1 MKLTSIKVRHF
12 KAVEDS
18 GTLKL
23 GALTAFVGYNGTG
36 KSSLIEACEF
46 FHTYALQGL
55 DAAVQPWFGFEHLLW
70 QGAARKW
77 KAGDEFFPRPL
88 QIEITGKLTKPKAA
102 WKAKL
107 DVAERVVVTGDT
119 PGRAVT
125 VKREALQVGQ
135 RQEEFDPK
143 QRRPG
148 RPRTTSQLFDL
159 DWAPD
164 FRRWLFISLNP
175 HDIGQPRRRPESAGD
190 EPLQKTGANLADIL
204 KSFLDRDAE
213 GFNAMI
219 EALQY
224 IVPYAANVR
233 PDITQD
239 MVERRSLIQLT
250 ERFGKERNVT
260 LPGWVLS
267 GGTLRLLALL
277 AALRHPDGPSVLFIE
292 ELENGLD
299 PRAIGFVVEEIR
311 AAVESGEKQ
320 VILTTH
326 SPYLLD
332 KLALEHIVAVER
344 PDGGPPVFRRPAEEK
359 ELREWSAK
367 FAPGSL
373 YSMGLLRAKER
384 RTR

>member
-1 MKLTSIKVRHF
+1 MEGRRRVF
-12 KAVEDS
+12 PAP
-18 GTLKL
+18 
-23 GALTAFVGYNGTG
+23 
-36 KSSLIEACEF
+36 
-46 FHTYALQGL
+46 
-55 DAAVQPWFGFEHLLW
+55 AANQ
-70 QGAARKW
+70 
-77 KAGDEFFPRPL
+77 
-88 QIEITGKLTKPKAA
+88 ITGKLTKPKAT

-219 EALQY
+219 EALQH

-233 PDITQD
+233 PEITQD

-332 KLALEHIVAVER
+332 KLALEHVVAVER

>member
-1 MKLTSIKVRHF
+1 MKLTSIRVRHF

-18 GTLKL
+18 GVLQL
-23 GALTAFVGYNGTG
+23 GPLTAFVGYNGTG
-36 KSSLIEACEF
+36 KSSLLEACEF
-46 FHTYALQGL
+46 FQTYALHGL

-70 QGAARKW
+70 QGRSREW

-88 QIEITGKLTKPKAA
+88 QIELGGRILKPKTA
-102 WKAKL
+102 WKTRL
-107 DVAERVVVTGDT
+107 EVAERVVVNGDK
-119 PGRAVT
+119 PGRAVA
-125 VKREALQVGQ
+125 VKKEFMQVGP
-135 RQEEFDPK
+135 RKEEFDPQ
-143 QRRPG
+143 QRGRG
-148 RPRTTSQLFDL
+148 RPRSTSQLFDL

-164 FRRWLFISLNP
+164 FRRWLFINLNP
-175 HDIGQPRRRPESAGD
+175 HDIGQPRRRPESTSD
-190 EPLQKTGANLADIL
+190 EPLSKTGANLADIL
-204 KSFLDRDAE
+204 KDFLDTDPT
-213 GFNAMI
+213 GFDAMI
-219 EALQY
+219 DSLQY

-233 PDITQD
+233 PDVTQD
-239 MVERRSLIQLT
+239 MVERRSLIRLT
-250 ERFGKERNVT
+250 ESFQKDRNVS

-277 AALRHPDGPSVLFIE
+277 AALRHPNGPEVLFIE

-320 VILTTH
+320 VLLTTH

-359 ELREWSAK
+359 ELQEWSVK

-373 YSMGLLRAKER
+373 YSMGMLRAKER
-384 RTR
+384 RVR